1 VCDGSDGMMLNS
13 VAGIRCRELGRR
25 TMTRSYAGVETELW
39 FVPDLSTGAYKPVGM
54 EEMMRA
60 E

>member
-1 VCDGSDGMMLNS
+1 
-13 VAGIRCRELGRR
+13 
-25 TMTRSYAGVETELW
+25 MTRSYAGVETELW

-54 EEMMRA
+54 EEMMRV